1 MKVFVTGASGYIGSA
16 VVEEL
21 LAGGHLVTAM
31 VRRPESGARL
41 ERNGARLHVGD
52 LKRPQTYRTVAAAH
66 DAIVHTAFEGSAEG
80 VAADRSA
87 VETLLEAATGSS
99 VGILIYTSG
108 IWVLGETGEHPA
120 RESSPVDH
128 PAPLVAW
135 RPAHERL
142 VLGAANETLA
152 TAVIRPG
159 VVYGGRGGLVAS
171 YFATAQSEGAARY
184 VGAGL
189 NRVPLIHVEDLARLY
204 RLIVERRARGVF
216 HAVDGT
222 AVPLSEVARAASEAA
237 GQSGATRGVPLGE
250 AREKMGPFADA
261 LVLDQ
266 LIESERMAEL
276 GWRPL
281 RPSFLAEAKN
291 AFREWKSFSG

>member
-1 MKVFVTGASGYIGSA
+1 MPPRRSDAMRVFVTGASGYIGSA
-16 VVEEL
+16 VVGEL

-41 ERNGARLHVGD
+41 ERNGARLHVGE
-52 LKRPQTYRTVAAAH
+52 LKRPQTYRTVAADHEAV
-66 DAIVHTAFEGSAEG
+66 IHTAFEGSAEG
-80 VAADRSA
+80 VAADRAA
-87 VETLLEAATGSS
+87 VETLLEAAASGT
-99 VGILIYTSG
+99 VGGLIYTSG
-108 IWVLGETGEHPA
+108 IWVLGETGERPA
-120 RESSPVDH
+120 LESTPVDH

-142 VLGAANETLA
+142 VLDAATDKLA

-171 YFATAQSEGAARY
+171 YFETAETEGAARY
-184 VGAGL
+184 VGDGL

-204 RLIVERRARGVF
+204 RIVVERRSRGVF

-250 AREKMGPFADA
+250 ARLKLGPF
-261 LVLDQ
+261 
-266 LIESERMAEL
+266 
-276 GWRPL
+276 
-281 RPSFLAEAKN
+281 
-291 AFREWKSFSG
+291 